1 MHGAALANPRYTFGP
16 MPPLPPH
23 PQRARQQ
30 APLPVLPY
38 RKPTKGRDYWV
49 LNDVLPDVDAV
60 RERCLEKDDWVKG
73 YPYTSETWPGLRTMP
88 GLEPGEL
95 ARVERLVKKSTGAK
109 ELWVQQAPGGGTLN
123 HNCIQVV
130 GEGESEPR
138 PHTDSRAV
146 CRYAAVL
153 YLTPTAP
160 KSCGTGFYRQRLP
173 GGVLGGNTVAAPH
186 NNLVD
191 ALGTR
196 FVPPDSFIEDVTVP
210 HRYNRLLLYA
220 ANTIHSASGYCGT
233 TLEDKRMTAV
243 FFWMAER

>member
-1 MHGAALANPRYTFGP
+1 M
-16 MPPLPPH
+16 
-23 PQRARQQ
+23 PQRPPRM
-30 APLPVLPY
+30 PGLPTLPY
-38 RKPTKGRDYWV
+38 RKPTRGRDYWV
-49 LNDVLPDVDAV
+49 LEDVLADPDAV
-60 RERCLEKDDWVKG
+60 RKRCLATDNWTQG
-73 YPYTSETWPGLRTMP
+73 YPHRPETWPGLRTKP
-88 GLEPGEL
+88 GLEPDEL
-95 ARVERLVKKSTGAK
+95 AHVEKLVRKATGARK
-109 ELWVQQAPGGGTLN
+109 IWAPASAMGGATD

-153 YLTPTAP
+153 YLTPNAP
-160 KSCGTGFYRQRLP
+160 KNCGTGFYRQRMP
-173 GGVLGGNTVAAPH
+173 GGLLGGNTVAAPH

-210 HRYNRLLLYA
+210 NRHNRLLLYT